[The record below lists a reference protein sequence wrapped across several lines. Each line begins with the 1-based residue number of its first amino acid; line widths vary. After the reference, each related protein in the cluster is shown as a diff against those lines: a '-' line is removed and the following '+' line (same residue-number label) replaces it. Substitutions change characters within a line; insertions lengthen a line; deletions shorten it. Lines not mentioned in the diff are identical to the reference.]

1 MVRFRTDGTFA
12 EPYFGSMLALKL
24 KLGALPARYSRS
36 AIRIHGRDFAS
47 LASDLLPPCDFI
59 CLLVAAHSSTLLYS
73 LLFPELMTSARLWID
88 RGNAAMIGAVVI
100 PFLLY
105 DAHFAVS
112 ASRGHTRQLIRSY
125 THRCLLIAAIVCVI
139 AMTSRLLDDLPL
151 LWVITWLCIS
161 LALTSGT
168 RLLAAKH
175 VRVLRQRGVLTESI
189 AVVGSGAAA
198 ERLLHHL
205 RQTRCS
211 SIELLGC
218 FSEQCTSATGSIEQL
233 IELGRTRAIDW
244 ILVAQPESDDDED
257 RLQAMV
263 QRLKVLPAP
272 IALCPYIGAPL
283 PCRRVDYAGDGMP
296 MLLLADRP
304 IQAWDAV
311 VKGVEDK
318 VLGSLLTLLLLPVF
332 ALIALA
338 IRLDSPGP
346 IIFKQRRHAFNNTEF
361 DVYKF
366 RTMRW
371 RPQAPGEALQQTLRS
386 DPRVTRIG
394 RSLRA
399 TSLDELPQL
408 FNVLKGEMSLV
419 GPRPHAVN
427 MRTQERLGSEI
438 TEQYAHRHRVK
449 PGMTGWAQ
457 VNGSR
462 GPTETLEQLQR
473 RIELDLFYIDN
484 WNLRLDLKILVLTIR
499 EVLKRTNAY

>member
-1 MVRFRTDGTFA
+1 MTLT
-12 EPYFGSMLALKL
+12 
-24 KLGALPARYSRS
+24 
-36 AIRIHGRDFAS
+36 
-47 LASDLLPPCDFI
+47 
-59 CLLVAAHSSTLLYS
+59 AA
-73 LLFPELMTSARLWID
+73 
-88 RGNAAMIGAVVI
+88 
-100 PFLLY
+100 
-105 DAHFAVS
+105 
-112 ASRGHTRQLIRSY
+112 
-125 THRCLLIAAIVCVI
+125 
-139 AMTSRLLDDLPL
+139 
-151 LWVITWLCIS
+151 
-161 LALTSGT
+161 T
-168 RLLAAKH
+168 RLIAAKH

-189 AVVGSGAAA
+189 AVVGSGLPA
-198 ERLLHHL
+198 ERLMHHL
-205 RQTRCS
+205 RQTRCN

-218 FSEQCTSATGSIEQL
+218 FSDAAVNVGGNIDQL
-233 IELGRTRAIDW
+233 IELGRGRAIDW
-244 ILVAQPESDDDED
+244 ILVALPEGDDDED
-257 RLQAMV
+257 RLHAIV
-263 QRLKVLPAP
+263 QRLQVLTAP
-272 IALCPYIGAPL
+272 IALCPHIGLPM

-304 IQAWDAV
+304 IQHWDAV
-311 VKGVEDK
+311 VKSIEDK
-318 VLGSLLTLLLLPVF
+318 LLGSLITLLLLPVF

-361 DVYKF
+361 DIYKF

-371 RPQAPGEALQQTLRS
+371 RPEARGETLQQTLRS

-394 RSLRA
+394 RLLRA

-408 FNVLKGEMSLV
+408 FNVLKGDMSLV

-462 GPTETLEQLQR
+462 GPTDTQEQLQR